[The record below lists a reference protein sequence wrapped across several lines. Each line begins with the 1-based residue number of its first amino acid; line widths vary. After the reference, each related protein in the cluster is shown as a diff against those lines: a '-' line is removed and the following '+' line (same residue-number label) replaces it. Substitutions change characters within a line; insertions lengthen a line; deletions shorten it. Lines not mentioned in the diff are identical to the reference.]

1 MTESSI
7 TTETIAAAERL
18 VGVAFTP
25 AERRQ
30 ILARIDEQIGRV
42 RHRRS
47 FEPDN
52 ALGPA
57 TVFDPRLSTFDI
69 AANDGGFKPSQP
81 AALPLPDGDDDI
93 AFASVTTL
101 AGWLRRGAITS
112 TRLTEIYL
120 ARLESI
126 GAELECAVTITTD
139 LAMRQAAE
147 ADREIAAGRYRGP
160 LHGVPWGAKD
170 LLDTAGIATTWGAMP
185 YKDRVAERDAAVVRR
200 LHEAGAV
207 LVAKTTLG
215 ALAEGDVWFGGT
227 TRNPWNTSE
236 GSSGSS
242 AGSAAAT
249 AAGLVGFAIG
259 SETGGSIVSPSERCG
274 ATGLRPTFGRVSRAG
289 AMAMCWSLDKLGPI
303 CRGVEDTALVLD
315 AINGFDADDPGSIDM
330 PFAFDAGRSAEGLR
344 LGYSPAWFAGDD
356 ANEIDRAALDAA
368 RRARLG
374 LVEVALPD
382 LPYGSLWPIL
392 DVESAAAF
400 EDLTLSRRDDLLVR
414 QDDFSLPNNWRTARF
429 YSAVDF
435 VQAQRLRRKV
445 MEAMEGVFTGIDAM
459 IGSSDKG
466 SMLEITNF
474 TGHPSLTLRAGFVER
489 PGRGIEPPIDD
500 PELRPD
506 RGGPSRTVPHGV
518 TLWGRL
524 FDEGTLCAIGMA
536 LEAEFGVADRRPPV
550 G

>member
-7 TTETIAAAERL
+7 TVETIAAAERL
-18 VGVAFTP
+18 ADVTFTA
-25 AERRQ
+25 AERKQ
-30 ILARIDEQIGRV
+30 ILATIDRQIGRV
-42 RHRRS
+42 RRGRS

-52 ALGPA
+52 GLGPA
-57 TVFDPRLSTFDI
+57 TVFDPRLPAFDI
-69 AANDGGFKPSQP
+69 AANDGGFMPSEP
-81 AALPLPDGDDDI
+81 AVPPLPDNDDDI
-93 AFASVTTL
+93 AFATVTRL
-101 AGWLRRGAITS
+101 AVWLRRGAITS

-126 GAELECAVTITTD
+126 GAELECAVTITAD

-147 ADREIAAGRYRGP
+147 ADREIAAGRYWGP

-185 YKDRVAERDAAVVRR
+185 YKDRVADRDAAVVRR

-242 AGSAAAT
+242 AGSAAAA

-274 ATGLRPTFGRVSRAG
+274 VTGLRPTFGRVSRAG
-289 AMAMCWSLDKLGPI
+289 AMTMCWSLDKLGPM
-303 CRGVEDTALVLD
+303 CRSVEDTALVLA

-330 PFAFDAGRSAEGLR
+330 PFAFDAGRPAKGLR
-344 LGYSPAWFAGDD
+344 LGYSPAWFAGDG
-356 ANEIDRAALDAA
+356 ANEIDRAALEAA
-368 RRARLG
+368 RRAELD
-374 LVEVALPD
+374 LVEVELPD
-382 LPYGSLWPIL
+382 LPYSALWPIL

-400 EDLTLSRRDDLLVR
+400 EDLTLSGRDDLLVR
-414 QDDFSLPNNWRTARF
+414 QDDFALPNFWRTARF
-429 YSAVDF
+429 YSAVDL

-445 MEAMEGVFTGIDAM
+445 MEAMDGVFTGIDAM
-459 IGSSDKG
+459 IGSSVRG
-466 SMLEITNF
+466 LMLEITNF
-474 TGHPSLTLRAGFVER
+474 TGHPSLTIRAGFVEQ

-500 PELRPD
+500 PDLHPD

-524 FDEGTLCAIGMA
+524 FDEGTLCTIGMA
-536 LEAEFGVADRRPPV
+536 LEAEFGVADCRPPV
-550 G
+550 D

>member
-18 VGVAFTP
+18 AGVAFTP

-57 TVFDPRLSTFDI
+57 TVFDPRLPTFDI

-81 AALPLPDGDDDI
+81 AALPLPDSDDDI
-93 AFASVTTL
+93 AFASVTML

-126 GAELECAVTITTD
+126 GAELECAVTITAD

-147 ADREIAAGRYRGP
+147 ADREISAGRYRGP

-185 YKDRVAERDAAVVRR
+185 YKDRVADRDAAVVRR

-242 AGSAAAT
+242 AGSAAAA
-249 AAGLVGFAIG
+249 AAGLVGFTIG
-259 SETGGSIVSPSERCG
+259 SETGGSIISPSERCG

-303 CRGVEDTALVLD
+303 CRGVEDTALVLA
-315 AINGFDADDPGSIDM
+315 AINGFDAEDPGSIDM

-368 RRARLG
+368 RRARLD

-400 EDLTLSRRDDLLVR
+400 EDLTLSGRDDLLVR

-474 TGHPSLTLRAGFVER
+474 TGHPSLTLCAGFVER
-489 PGRGIEPPIDD
+489 PGRGIEPPVDD